1 MSISAIKSTSG
12 EASVK
17 PIESRPSTS
26 QSAERNLQDVFS
38 AVLEQVGRSGYES
51 SQPLNQEATS
61 ASSLEKEVGSS
72 WEQWFNEFSQ
82 TRYSFIAD
90 AGSPSVREN
99 KTASD
104 LQEDFKQILVDAY
117 QQGGYATPNAYLQ
130 SLSSEQ
136 LRTIQ
141 QVQHLADPIQVARLS
156 DEASLNLLLP
166 PDAQVDEDHDGL
178 TAVGAAYTIR
188 FPDSR
193 TPAKVRDAWESATQG
208 LSESDRLTY
217 ELQMSLPLLTA
228 NMYFDSKG
236 QYVRSS
242 QPGDAD
248 WINPMASDDFS
259 YVDAATG
266 WLEYLQRFKNQIP
279 PEQYQKDESF
289 WSNFRSNLL

>member
-99 KTASD
+99 KTAKKRRKKHNATRNNKNTFENREEKKRRKKKEKWNA
-104 LQEDFKQILVDAY
+104 LQVM
-117 QQGGYATPNAYLQ
+117 
-130 SLSSEQ
+130 
-136 LRTIQ
+136 
-141 QVQHLADPIQVARLS
+141 VC
-156 DEASLNLLLP
+156 
-166 PDAQVDEDHDGL
+166 GL
-178 TAVGAAYTIR
+178 TFRCDDIGDEV
-188 FPDSR
+188 
-193 TPAKVRDAWESATQG
+193 
-208 LSESDRLTY
+208 
-217 ELQMSLPLLTA
+217 
-228 NMYFDSKG
+228 
-236 QYVRSS
+236 
-242 QPGDAD
+242 GDA
-248 WINPMASDDFS
+248 
-259 YVDAATG
+259 VAAT
-266 WLEYLQRFKNQIP
+266 
-279 PEQYQKDESF
+279 
-289 WSNFRSNLL
+289 

>member
-1 MSISAIKSTSG
+1 MSLSAIKSTSG
-12 EASVK
+12 EASVR
-17 PIESRPSTS
+17 PRESKPSTS
-26 QSAERNLQDVFS
+26 QSAERHLQDVFS
-38 AVLEQVGRSGYES
+38 TVLEKVGRAGFES
-51 SQPLNQEATS
+51 AQPLNQEA
-61 ASSLEKEVGSS
+61 ASPESLEREVGSS

-104 LQEDFKQILVDAY
+104 LQKDYKEILVDAY
-117 QQGGYATPNAYLQ
+117 QHGGYATPNAYLQ

-136 LRTIQ
+136 LKTIQ
-141 QVQHLADPIQVARLS
+141 QVQHLADPIQVANLS
-156 DEASLNLLLP
+156 EEASLNLLLP
-166 PDAQVDEDHDGL
+166 PDAQVDENQDGL
-178 TAVGAAYTIR
+178 TAVGAAYSLR

-193 TPAKVRDAWESATQG
+193 TPSNVRDAWESATQG
-208 LSESDRLTY
+208 LSESDRMIK
-217 ELQMSLPLLTA
+217 ELQMVLPLLTA
-228 NMYFDSKG
+228 NMHFDSNG

-259 YVDAATG
+259 YVQTATG
-266 WLEYLQRFKNQIP
+266 WLEYLERFKSQIP
-279 PEQYQKDESF
+279 PDQYQKDQSF